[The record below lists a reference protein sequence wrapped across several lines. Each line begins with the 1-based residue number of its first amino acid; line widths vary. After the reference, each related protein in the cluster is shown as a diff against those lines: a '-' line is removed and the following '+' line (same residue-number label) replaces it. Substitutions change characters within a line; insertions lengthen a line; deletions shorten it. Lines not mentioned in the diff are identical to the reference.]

1 MLLDVHMPENESGA
15 FCAFVRNCE
24 ELQMTKIIGMSGR
37 LTEGQVSQFVGR
49 GYDAILRKP
58 FTVRQVI
65 EAIES
70 AHAIVA

>member
-1 MLLDVHMPENESGA
+1 
-15 FCAFVRNCE
+15 
-24 ELQMTKIIGMSGR
+24 MTKIIGMSGR
-37 LTEGQVSQFVGR
+37 LTEGQVSQFAGR